1 MQLRKVP
8 GHISAIRVFPNRMH
22 LARMKLS
29 QLRKEQ
35 IPEAID
41 LVWDVFKEFVA
52 PDYSEEGTATFK
64 EFIEYPSIIQ
74 KLDSGEMKI
83 WGSFNNHKLSGVI
96 AALRTNHI
104 CLLFIRKEYQ
114 RQGIARGLFNKVIDA
129 CRLNKNINSI
139 AVNSSPYAVEAYR
152 HLGFTNTNTEQT
164 LKGIS
169 FTPMEYTI
177 SREKMV

>member
-1 MQLRKVP
+1 MKSYQLRKQQVP
-8 GHISAIRVFPNRMH
+8 GV
-22 LARMKLS
+22 
-29 QLRKEQ
+29 
-35 IPEAID
+35 ID
-41 LVWDVFKEFVA
+41 LVWEVFKEFVA
-52 PDYSEEGTATFK
+52 PDYSDEGTATFK
-64 EFIEYPSIIQ
+64 KFIEYCSIIQ